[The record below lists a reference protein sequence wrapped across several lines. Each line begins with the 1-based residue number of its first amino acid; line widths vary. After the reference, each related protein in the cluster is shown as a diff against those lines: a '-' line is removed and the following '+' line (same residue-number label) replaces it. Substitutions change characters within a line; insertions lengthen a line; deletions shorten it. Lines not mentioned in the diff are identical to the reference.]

1 MDGANIDFTDA
12 VAQDYLQH
20 VRLRGIL
27 GNWVGSKQGSTL
39 TTPAGLPAISQ
50 VGITNVAD
58 GQTAIAAAAQSWNDE
73 SPLFIA
79 IGVDAWNM
87 NPTDV
92 NSLVSSLGAIR
103 DRPRR
108 RFIRIA
114 SPFGGDE
121 PMR

>member
-1 MDGANIDFTDA
+1 
-12 VAQDYLQH
+12 
-20 VRLRGIL
+20 
-27 GNWVGSKQGSTL
+27 L